1 MPKNPTK
8 PKEKTI
14 EEKVMEVMSAPAE
27 TPKPEEKPAEDEKT
41 GLVKNASAAY
51 GYNYAS
57 LSDIVKQGYKIPKMR
72 VARIEGDD
80 YIEYYDKETGEW
92 QLGVPVVRIEMK
104 GMNPA
109 QAYGSALTYARRY
122 TAQLALSLACDDDKK
137 LENDG
142 SGKTAT
148 KPTGNFSKGSSKI
161 DFNAIRKQIDGAK
174 SVSELN
180 KIYVGVPEKLRQY
193 FVKDCEKRKGELTAN
208 ENIPTPTDEE
218 LNQYG
223 R

>member
-8 PKEKTI
+8 PKEKTT

-80 YIEYYDKETGEW
+80 YIEYLDEKSNEW
-92 QLGVPVVRIEMK
+92 LLGAKVVVPEMK
-104 GMNPA
+104 GMNAA

-122 TAQLALSLACDDDKK
+122 TAQLALSLACDDDKN
-137 LENDG
+137 LENKPG
-142 SGKTAT
+142 AAKTS
-148 KPTGNFSKGSSKI
+148 NFSKGNQKI
-161 DFNAIRKQIDGAK
+161 DFNAVRKRIDGAK
-174 SVSELN
+174 TVDELN
-180 KIYVGVPEKLRQY
+180 KIYLGVPEKLRQY
-193 FVKDCEKRKGELTAN
+193 FVKDCEKRKAELSAPT
-208 ENIPTPTDEE
+208 EEIPQPTDEE
-218 LNQYG
+218 LAQYG
-223 R
+223 Q